1 MDIKHAPIMNLD
13 ELVNSVHVGPAAGVD
28 AKELQRTLSQTEGVA
43 TVRKVSATM
52 VSIEGFLDQY
62 IGVFLVVQLI
72 VLVIAFLIAFNT
84 TRTNIE
90 ERRRELAT
98 MFAFGTRV
106 RTVIRMGVIENLITG
121 LLGTALGLGLGWSLL
136 NTSLKGLFE
145 HDAPELGAIFTLSAS
160 TLGWAVLIGVIV
172 VAVTPALLTRRL
184 LKMDIPSTL
193 RVIE

>member
-1 MDIKHAPIMNLD
+1 L
-13 ELVNSVHVGPAAGVD
+13 L
-28 AKELQRTLSQTEGVA
+28 
-43 TVRKVSATM
+43 
-52 VSIEGFLDQY
+52 
-62 IGVFLVVQLI
+62 

-106 RTVIRMGVIENLITG
+106 RTVIRMAVVENLITG

-136 NTSLKGLFE
+136 NTTLKGFFE
-145 HDAPELGAIFTLSAS
+145 SDAPELGAIFTLSAS

-172 VAVTPALLTRRL
+172 VAVTPGFLTRRL

-193 RVIE
+193 RVME